1 MVSLTPGCRSNCTA
15 RNRLYEAMNGNGE
28 KEMQGRVKGQHEVG
42 VCAQTG
48 SAVFATACLACM
60 MSGCWLS

>member
-1 MVSLTPGCRSNCTA
+1 MVSLTPGCLGTCTA
-15 RNRLYEAMNGNGE
+15 RNRSYEAMTSD
-28 KEMQGRVKGQHEVG
+28 EMEMARKRVKGQHEVG
-42 VCAQTG
+42 VCAQNG